1 MTIHSDTLFLVL
13 AVSISLVAGFVAGA
27 KHGRMGALFGLLGG
41 FTAVFLIFSILR
53 TLLPD
58 RPLPKNRK

>member
-1 MTIHSDTLFLVL
+1 MTIHSDTLFLIL

-41 FTAVFLIFSILR
+41 FTAVTI
-53 TLLPD
+53 
-58 RPLPKNRK
+58 